1 MEPETPNTIS
11 NFDDNPEGQPT
22 TEQHDASSLREG
34 AGSLEEAQRKLDS
47 VTEELEGMRDK
58 YLRLAAEF
66 ENYKRRTQRD
76 QSDAI
81 RFANEGLLK
90 ELLPIVDNLERAIRS
105 AKDTPTLDGVAQGV
119 ELTFKQCMET
129 LGKFG
134 VRPVASVGEPFD
146 PSRHQAVSRTES
158 AAPENTVVEELQR
171 GYLLHDRV
179 LRAAMVSIAAP
190 ETSDESNDSD
200 YGENGGQ
207 SHKGKAK

>member
-119 ELTFKQCMET
+119 ELTFKQFMET